1 MTELETLHRA
11 KMYMEKLANGID
23 PITNAPI
30 PEQDVVNNVRLSRC
44 FFYVCGVLDRAI
56 EQERKKASKDLPA
69 FHMSVQEA
77 AKIHPL
83 DRPVGVRQLTEHIN
97 GCIGEAQMRTLS
109 PTTITAWLVEL
120 GILEIPEAGHGKQ
133 PTQRGISLGISTEL
147 RTGTNGDYTAVLYS
161 PTAQQFILDNLP
173 AVLDRFSKENQGAP
187 WSRDEEHFLIQQY
200 QSGVPLEKIAL
211 ELKRT
216 REGIRKRL
224 KKLGVLEN
232 HNTLPRF

>member
-23 PITNAPI
+23 PTTNAPI

-77 AKIHPL
+77 AKIPPL
-83 DRPVGVRQLTEHIN
+83 DRSVGISQLTEHIN
-97 GCIGEAQMRTLS
+97 RCIGENQMRKLS
-109 PTTITAWLVEL
+109 PTTVTAWLVEM
-120 GILEIPEAGHGKQ
+120 GILEIPENGHGKR
-133 PTQRGISLGISTEL
+133 PTTRGISLGISTEL
-147 RTGTNGDYTAVLYS
+147 RTGANGEYTAVLYA
-161 PTAQQFILDNLP
+161 PAAQQFILDNLP
-173 AVLDRFSKENQGAP
+173 TVLDRFSKENQGTP
-187 WSRDEEHFLIQQY
+187 WSRDEEHLLIQQY
-200 QSGVPLEKIAL
+200 QSGVPLEKIAA

-216 REGIRKRL
+216 REGVQKRL
-224 KKLGVLEN
+224 KKLGVFES
-232 HNTLPRF
+232 HNTLSHF